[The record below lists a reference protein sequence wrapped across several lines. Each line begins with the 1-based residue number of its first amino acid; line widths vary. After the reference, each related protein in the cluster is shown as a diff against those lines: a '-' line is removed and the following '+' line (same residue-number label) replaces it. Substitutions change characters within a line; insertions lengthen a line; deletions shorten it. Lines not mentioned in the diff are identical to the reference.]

1 MASFFLE
8 APLGNLEVDS
18 LTRGL
23 TESKITFNKRASL
36 SMGALRV
43 ELGGWAT
50 LLRTMIA
57 RFYHHPEGGTEIN

>member
-23 TESKITFNKRASL
+23 TESKITFNKSASPF
-36 SMGALRV
+36 MGALRV
-43 ELGGWAT
+43 ELGGWA
-50 LLRTMIA
+50 I
-57 RFYHHPEGGTEIN
+57 Y